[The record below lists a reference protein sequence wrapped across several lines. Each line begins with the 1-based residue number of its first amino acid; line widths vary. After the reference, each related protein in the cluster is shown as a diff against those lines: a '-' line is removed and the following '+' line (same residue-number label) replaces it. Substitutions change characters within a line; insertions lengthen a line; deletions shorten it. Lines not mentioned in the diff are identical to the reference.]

1 MDNNSYDR
9 EKGITIVSYDPNKTW
24 VREMNDQTVFCKRSS
39 EKEMESIKCFS
50 NLVKGKSI
58 SVFGEKFYFN
68 IPRIFDWDAEQQVL
82 SMEYCSGV
90 NLEFILRD
98 EKTYSYGVAILNE
111 LLSFMIE
118 NKYYWIDF
126 APRNVLVNGKVLTLV
141 DFEKG
146 FGAYDTRDYLR
157 NHVYEEYGSFTFL
170 EDRMYTPDDV
180 FDVTDE
186 EEEKIYKI
194 LEIGPKRIKAVAA
207 LLGYKDVLTRSE
219 YLSIIKTFIV
229 AEEPYKNGDDTVFPR
244 VELEKVLK
252 DKEVNPEAFVNYGR
266 IVIDINKKKDN
277 DFVKENKGI
286 VLVRKDGE

>member
-24 VREMNDQTVFCKRSS
+24 VSEMNDQTVFCKRSS
-39 EKEMESIKCFS
+39 EKEMESIKYFS

-68 IPRIFDWDAEQQVL
+68 IPRIFDWDEEQQVL

-90 NLEFILRD
+90 NLEFILRN
-98 EKTYSYGVAILNE
+98 EKTYSYGVTILNE

-126 APRNVLVNGKVLTLV
+126 APRNVLVDGNVLTLV

-170 EDRMYTPDDV
+170 KDRMYTPDDV

-207 LLGYKDVLTRSE
+207 LLGYQDVLTRSE

-229 AEEPYKNGDDTVFPR
+229 AEEPYENGDDIVFPR